1 MPVPRSR
8 TNRRSRF
15 GRGKVHSKLSIGEKT
30 HIKLE
35 MYPIRHSPQPVF
47 FHYQNYHILSP
58 CLSHYQINYPK
69 LPPCLSHYQINYCNL
84 SPCLSHY
91 QMRYRKL
98 FPCLSHY
105 QNNYCKLSP
114 CLSHSQMRYRI
125 FSHVCP
131 IIKLIIAKI
140 IPMFVPL
147 SNDRKWFPCLSHCQI
162 NYCKL
167 SPCLSHFQLRYR
179 KFSPCLPHYQI
190 NYRKLSPCLTHY
202 QSIVVNYPHVWISLM
217 TFPWNCS
224 FFTWSWSLLRSSLS
238 DFWHVHSAICGVI
251 RSRHMSLIV
260 TTILQMH

>member
-69 LPPCLSHYQINYCNL
+69 LSPCLSHYQINYCNL

-147 SNDRKWFPCLSHCQI
+147 SVNC
-162 NYCKL
+162 
-167 SPCLSHFQLRYR
+167 
-179 KFSPCLPHYQI
+179 
-190 NYRKLSPCLTHY
+190 RKLSPCLNIFDDIPMKLLLLHM
-202 QSIVVNYPHVWISLM
+202 IVELASQLAQRFLARPLGHLRRDP
-217 TFPWNCS
+217 FPTYVANS
-224 FFTWSWSLLRSSLS
+224 N
-238 DFWHVHSAICGVI
+238 HNSADALTI
-251 RSRHMSLIV
+251 
-260 TTILQMH
+260 TT